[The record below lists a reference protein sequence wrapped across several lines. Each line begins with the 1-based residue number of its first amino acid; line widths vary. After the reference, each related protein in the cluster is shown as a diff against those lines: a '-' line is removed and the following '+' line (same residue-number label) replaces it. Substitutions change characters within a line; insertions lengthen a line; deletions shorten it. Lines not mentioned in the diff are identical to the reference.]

1 MVKTRFKRANIFFFV
16 LLTALILYFFN
27 REKVDN
33 QLKAWGIVP
42 DQQPA
47 EPEPEILPQADTTA
61 LNLPVLPDEV
71 NIPNL
76 PHWQILTPNGK
87 PEFYAGGNNRFAIVT
102 HQIPVKQVT
111 PVVNG
116 SAVTIETIDAGKG
129 LYELKTTQTGAADI
143 SLFYTN
149 EQGIAD
155 ILGSAVVNILPA
167 SSLAKTNYADLLW
180 NITAA
185 QPDTLYAN
193 RFNPLLIAINGLTY
207 PDITPII
214 SGTGNYIE
222 PIDAAKGSY
231 RAFISE
237 NSKTVTIALQT
248 VRQGNNITVGSKT
261 WAISGAPDMPETPTL
276 NPNSPILFT
285 TAQPY
290 VLYAGVANKV
300 QIWTPNHLQNLNI
313 TTNNGAVTHLTAGVC
328 TVTPANTGT
337 LTLTAYSPD
346 NPQTPVA
353 RQTFEVALTPNPT
366 PVIGG
371 ITGGSISAALLR
383 QATLLQLQPVK
394 GFEQIPFTV
403 TGFEVYFYNAG
414 KSLVKLP
421 NTGGDFSD
429 ELRQVLQ
436 AAQVSDL
443 LYITNFTAI
452 DLNGNR
458 RTLPD
463 VTYMVK

>member
-1 MVKTRFKRANIFFFV
+1 
-16 LLTALILYFFN
+16 
-27 REKVDN
+27 N
-33 QLKAWGIVP
+33 QLKTWGIVAE
-42 DQQPA
+42 QQPA
-47 EPEPEILPQADTTA
+47 EPESEILPQADTTA
-61 LNLPVLPDEV
+61 LNMPVLPDEV
-71 NIPNL
+71 NMPAL
-76 PHWQILTPNGK
+76 PQWQILTPNGK

-102 HQIPVKQVT
+102 HQIPIKQVT

-116 SAVTIETIDAGKG
+116 SAVTIETINAGKG
-129 LYELKTTQTGAADI
+129 LYELKTAHIGAADI

-155 ILGSAVVNILPA
+155 ILGSTVVNILPA
-167 SSLAKTNYADLLW
+167 SSLAKSNYTDLLW

-193 RFNPLLIAINGLTY
+193 RFNPLLIAVNGLTY
-207 PDITPII
+207 PDITPVI
-214 SGTGNYIE
+214 SGAGNYIE
-222 PIDAAKGSY
+222 AVDAAKGSY
-231 RAFISE
+231 RAYIAANNE
-237 NSKTVTIALQT
+237 AVAVTISVRT
-248 VRQGNNITVGSKT
+248 VKQGNNMTIGSKT
-261 WAISGAPDMPETPTL
+261 WAISGAPDMTETSAL
-276 NPNSPILFT
+276 SPNSPILFT

-290 VLYAGVANKV
+290 VLYAGIANKV
-300 QIWTPNHLQNLNI
+300 QLWTPNHLQNLNI
-313 TTNNGAVTHLTAGVC
+313 NTNNGAVTHLTAGVC

-337 LTLTAYSPD
+337 LTLTAYSPA

-353 RQTFEVALTPNPT
+353 QQIFEVALTPNPT

-371 ITGGSISAALLR
+371 ITGGSIPAALVR

-394 GFEQIPFTV
+394 GFEQIPFNV

-443 LYITNFTAI
+443 LYITNLTAA
-452 DLNGNR
+452 DMNGNR